1 MKDLSF
7 PLFNSNKL
15 KNNICKATN
24 NQDLFKLALNL
35 FVCFIVCG
43 QQGTGLTSLISITKI
58 SVPQQRRLR

>member
-1 MKDLSF
+1 MKDLFF
-7 PLFNSNKL
+7 PLFNSKL

-24 NQDLFKLALNL
+24 NLDLFKLTLNL

-43 QQGTGLTSLISITKI
+43 QQGTGLTSLVSITKI